1 MSNDFLNELASDGAV
16 TDEVQSDDVVNDE
29 LLDDEF
35 EDDEFE
41 DEFEDE
47 FGDEFGDL
55 DEVEELYA
63 SEWHT
68 TSALVLIGSYLIL
81 ILFWCFPPKD
91 VPNPLDQITSAR
103 LPADIAVFVLLT
115 SGFSFLC
122 SVIGMIA
129 DWYCKKDLWSM
140 LVTFGPL
147 LPLALLALGGYSI
160 AMEGTTGTL
169 FTEILRT

>member
-1 MSNDFLNELASDGAV
+1 MSNDFLNELASDDVAS
-16 TDEVQSDDVVNDE
+16 DEVQSDDVVNDE
-29 LLDDEF
+29 LLEDEL
-35 EDDEFE
+35 EDEFE
-41 DEFEDE
+41 DEFEDL
-47 FGDEFGDL
+47 DEDL
-55 DEVEELYA
+55 DEVEEVYA

-68 TSALVLIGSYLIL
+68 TSALVLIGSYLVL
-81 ILFWCFPPKD
+81 LLFWWLGPPNDGKD
-91 VPNPLDQITSAR
+91 SLDQITSAR
-103 LPADIAVFVLLT
+103 LPADVAVFVLIT

-147 LPLALLALGGYSI
+147 LPLALLALGGVSI
-160 AMEGTTGTL
+160 ATEGTTGTL

>member
-1 MSNDFLNELASDGAV
+1 MSNDFLNELASDDIV
-16 TDEVQSDDVVNDE
+16 SDEVQSDDVVNDE
-29 LLDDEF
+29 SLDGLAYVMG
-35 EDDEFE
+35 EDL
-41 DEFEDE
+41 
-47 FGDEFGDL
+47 GDDDLEDL
-55 DEVEELYA
+55 DEVEEVYA

-68 TSALVLIGSYLIL
+68 TSALVLIGSYLVL
-81 ILFWCFPPKD
+81 LLFWWLGPPNDGK
-91 VPNPLDQITSAR
+91 NSLDQITSAR
-103 LPADIAVFVLLT
+103 LPADVAVFVLIT

-147 LPLALLALGGYSI
+147 LPLALLALGGVSI
-160 AMEGTTGTL
+160 ATESTTGTL

>member
-1 MSNDFLNELASDGAV
+1 MSDDFLNELASDDV
-16 TDEVQSDDVVNDE
+16 LTDEVQSDDVVNDQ
-29 LLDDEF
+29 LLDDEL
-35 EDDEFE
+35 EDEFE
-41 DEFEDE
+41 DEFEDI
-47 FGDEFGDL
+47 
-55 DEVEELYA
+55 DEVEEVYA

-81 ILFWCFPPKD
+81 LLFWWLGPTNDGK
-91 VPNPLDQITSAR
+91 NSLEQITSAR

-129 DWYCKKDLWSM
+129 DWYCKKALWSM

-147 LPLALLALGGYSI
+147 LPLALLALGGVSI
-160 AMEGTTGTL
+160 WTEGTTGTL

>member
-1 MSNDFLNELASDGAV
+1 MSNDFLNELASDEVASDEVV
-16 TDEVQSDDVVNDE
+16 TDEVQSDDVVNDQ
-29 LLDDEF
+29 LLE
-35 EDDEFE
+35 DEFE
-41 DEFEDE
+41 DEFEDI
-47 FGDEFGDL
+47 
-55 DEVEELYA
+55 DEVEEVYA

-68 TSALVLIGSYLIL
+68 TSALVLIGSYLVL
-81 ILFWCFPPKD
+81 LLFWWLGPPNDGK
-91 VPNPLDQITSAR
+91 NSLDQITSAR
-103 LPADIAVFVLLT
+103 LPADVAVFVLIT

-147 LPLALLALGGYSI
+147 LPLALLALGGVSI
-160 AMEGTTGTL
+160 ATEGTTGTL

>member
-1 MSNDFLNELASDGAV
+1 MSNDFLNELASDEVV
-16 TDEVQSDDVVNDE
+16 TDEVQSDDVVNDQ
-29 LLDDEF
+29 LLDDEL
-35 EDDEFE
+35 EDELEDEFE
-41 DEFEDE
+41 DEFEDI
-47 FGDEFGDL
+47 
-55 DEVEELYA
+55 DEVEEVYA

-81 ILFWCFPPKD
+81 LLFWWLGPEIDGK
-91 VPNPLDQITSAR
+91 NSLDQITSAR

-147 LPLALLALGGYSI
+147 LPLALLALGGVSI
-160 AMEGTTGTL
+160 ATEGTTGTL

>member
-1 MSNDFLNELASDGAV
+1 MSNDFLNELASDEVV
-16 TDEVQSDDVVNDE
+16 TDEVQSDDVVNDQ
-29 LLDDEF
+29 LLDDEL
-35 EDDEFE
+35 EDELEDEFE
-41 DEFEDE
+41 DEFEDI
-47 FGDEFGDL
+47 
-55 DEVEELYA
+55 DEVEEVYA

-81 ILFWCFPPKD
+81 LLFWWLGPTNDGK
-91 VPNPLDQITSAR
+91 NSLDQITSAR

-147 LPLALLALGGYSI
+147 LPLALLALGGVSI
-160 AMEGTTGTL
+160 ATEGTTGTL

>member
-1 MSNDFLNELASDGAV
+1 MSDDFLNELASDDV
-16 TDEVQSDDVVNDE
+16 LTDEVQSDDVVNDQ
-29 LLDDEF
+29 LLDDEL
-35 EDDEFE
+35 EDEFE
-41 DEFEDE
+41 DEFEDI
-47 FGDEFGDL
+47 
-55 DEVEELYA
+55 DEVEEVYA

-68 TSALVLIGSYLIL
+68 TSALVLIGSYLVL
-81 ILFWCFPPKD
+81 LLFWWLGPANDDGKNSLAP
-91 VPNPLDQITSAR
+91 ITSAR
-103 LPADIAVFVLLT
+103 LPADVAVFVLIT

>member
-1 MSNDFLNELASDGAV
+1 MSNDFLNELASDDVAS
-16 TDEVQSDDVVNDE
+16 DEVQSDDVVNDE
-29 LLDDEF
+29 LLEDEL
-35 EDDEFE
+35 EDEFE
-41 DEFEDE
+41 DEFEDL
-47 FGDEFGDL
+47 DEDL
-55 DEVEELYA
+55 DEVEEVYA

-68 TSALVLIGSYLIL
+68 TSALVLIGSYLVL
-81 ILFWCFPPKD
+81 LLFWWLGPPNDGK
-91 VPNPLDQITSAR
+91 NSLDQITSAR
-103 LPADIAVFVLLT
+103 LPADVAVFVLIT

-147 LPLALLALGGYSI
+147 LPLALLALGGVSI
-160 AMEGTTGTL
+160 ATEGTTGTL

>member
-1 MSNDFLNELASDGAV
+1 MSNDFLSELASDDAV

-29 LLDDEF
+29 LLEDEL
-35 EDDEFE
+35 EDEFE
-41 DEFEDE
+41 DEFEDL
-47 FGDEFGDL
+47 DEDL
-55 DEVEELYA
+55 DEVEEVYA

-68 TSALVLIGSYLIL
+68 TSALVLIGSYLVL
-81 ILFWCFPPKD
+81 LLFWWLGPPNDGKD
-91 VPNPLDQITSAR
+91 SLDQITSAR
-103 LPADIAVFVLLT
+103 LPADVAVFVLIT

-129 DWYCKKDLWSM
+129 DWYCKRDLWSM

-147 LPLALLALGGYSI
+147 LPLALLALGGVSI
-160 AMEGTTGTL
+160 ATEGTTGTL